1 MDPPRLKAPL
11 FQMQPRKG
19 ETDDRRRVL
28 NLGDRGRV
36 QGDSRDDDDLTVHC
50 TQGTGRRQGQ
60 RQDSRVASPSGP
72 SGPSCPSA
80 VAAPRPRML
89 SLTARRPSFAAAPG
103 GLRKSSLSPLASLT
117 LAPRNQAVLLQVCL
131 ILEGDETSISQY
143 HRANIEPVQ
152 VWELQNPRRRDAAT
166 ESRVAISQIS
176 RSSASPTGCRSP
188 GVLTHALALGKPA
201 APKSYPIDAYSDLQ
215 YNWPVGNLFLQ
226 RHAKSRIKSH
236 DEKHEV
242 STVNFPNFHLSTPAL
257 KYAYQVII

>member
-72 SGPSCPSA
+72 SGPSA

-103 GLRKSSLSPLASLT
+103 GLRKSSLSRLSPL
-117 LAPRNQAVLLQVCL
+117 PRW
-131 ILEGDETSISQY
+131 
-143 HRANIEPVQ
+143 RP
-152 VWELQNPRRRDAAT
+152 
-166 ESRVAISQIS
+166 AIRLSCCK
-176 RSSASPTGCRSP
+176 SALSWRGMR
-188 GVLTHALALGKPA
+188 
-201 APKSYPIDAYSDLQ
+201 LQ
-215 YNWPVGNLFLQ
+215 YL
-226 RHAKSRIKSH
+226 SI
-236 DEKHEV
+236 
-242 STVNFPNFHLSTPAL
+242 TV
-257 KYAYQVII
+257 QI